1 MVRKKLQ
8 IEPIRNDL
16 PVYPISVAAKLL
28 NVHPRTLRIYE
39 DEGLVQPAR
48 KGTRRLFSPNDLTW
62 IGCIRKLIHDD
73 GISISGIKKL
83 LRFASCYEMS
93 DCPNEISSQCDAII
107 DVSIPRTLRLAGDTV
122 AEKMAKE
129 QEIVAKKQALS
140 RKEEQK
146 VSDKKVDRKIR

>member
-8 IEPIRNDL
+8 IEPIRKDL

-39 DEGLVQPAR
+39 DEGLVKPSR
-48 KGTRRLFSPNDLTW
+48 KGSRRLFSPNDITW
-62 IGCIRKLIHDD
+62 IGCIRRLIHDD

-93 DCPNEISSQCDAII
+93 DCPREISSKCDAII
-107 DVSIPRTLRLAGDTV
+107 DVSIPRSLRLAGDVV

-129 QEIVAKKQALS
+129 QELVAKKNGLAG
-140 RKEEQK
+140 KDNEK
-146 VSDKKVDRKIR
+146 VSDKEIIIK